1 MKITDL
7 LVTAEDCQTG
17 KRVLGYVCGCK
28 SCATPFEYENVDR
41 NRPLGLLTHPNEKYG
56 NVRVYVDTLE
66 FLTVSSNDTLDQV
79 EEE

>member
-17 KRVLGYVCGCK
+17 KRILGYVCGCK
-28 SCATPFEYENVDR
+28 SCATPFEHENVDK

-56 NVRVYVDTLE
+56 NVRVYVDTLK
-66 FLTVSSNDTLDQV
+66 FAAAQSNETLD
-79 EEE
+79 